1 MDALLWGHR
10 AYLVL
15 LAVVLSSCLWTALRM
30 DR

>member
-1 MDALLWGHR
+1 MDGLLWAHR

-15 LAVVLSSCLWTALRM
+15 LAVVVSGCLWTALWM

>member
-1 MDALLWGHR
+1 MDALLWAHR

-15 LAVVLSSCLWTALRM
+15 LVVVVSGCLWMALRM